1 MPSFDIVS
9 KVDLSEID
17 NALNNMV
24 REISQRYD
32 FKGSQSRADHDDGII
47 TLFADDDLKL
57 RQLHEM
63 LQGHLSKR
71 GIEPGALD
79 YGAIEPAAGQSVRQK
94 VSVKQGIARD
104 LAKKLTKAVKDS
116 KLKVQAQIQGD
127 ELRVTG
133 KKRDDLQAVI
143 THVKGLDLEQP
154 LQFVNFRD

>member
-17 NALNNMV
+17 NALNNMM

-32 FKGSQSRADHDDGII
+32 FKGSQSRADHEDGVI
-47 TLFADDDLKL
+47 TLFADDDMKL

-79 YGAIEPAAGQSVRQK
+79 YGSVESAAGQSVRQK
-94 VSVKQGIARD
+94 VTVMQGIARD
-104 LAKKLTKAVKDS
+104 LAKTLTKAVKDS
-116 KLKVQAQIQGD
+116 KLKVQVQIQGD

-133 KKRDDLQAVI
+133 KKRDDLQAAI
-143 THVKGLDLEQP
+143 TQLKEASFGLP
-154 LQFVNFRD
+154 LQYQNFRD

>member
-17 NALNNMV
+17 NALNNMM

-32 FKGSQSRADHDDGII
+32 FKGSQSRADHEGGVI

-79 YGAIEPAAGQSVRQK
+79 YGGVEAAAGQSVRQK
-94 VSVKQGIARD
+94 VTVKQGIARD
-104 LAKKLTKAVKDS
+104 LAKTLSKAVKDS
-116 KLKVQAQIQGD
+116 KLKVQIQVQGD

-133 KKRDDLQAVI
+133 KKRDDLQAAI
-143 THVKGLDLEQP
+143 AHVKGLGLEQP

>member
-63 LQGHLSKR
+63 LQGHLSPR

-79 YGAIEPAAGQSVRQK
+79 SGAIEPAAGQSVRQK

-133 KKRDDLQAVI
+133 KKRDDLQAVM